1 MDPGYE
7 GAKGCATLNVPLAG
21 PLIYHTLAAR
31 NACTSKGI
39 VMEYEIQSPFLAGY
53 HISWDGGVQH
63 CLIASEPG
71 NDLAATNTADCDREI
86 PIELRQ

>member
-1 MDPGYE
+1 
-7 GAKGCATLNVPLAG
+7 
-21 PLIYHTLAAR
+21 
-31 NACTSKGI
+31 
-39 VMEYEIQSPFLAGY
+39 MEYEIQSPFLAGY

>member
-1 MDPGYE
+1 MRDIERSPRRTLDLPRPG
-7 GAKGCATLNVPLAG
+7 G
-21 PLIYHTLAAR
+21 AAR

-39 VMEYEIQSPFLAGY
+39 VMEYEISSPFLAGY

-63 CLIASEPG
+63 CLMASQPG
-71 NDLAATNTADCDREI
+71 NDLATTNTADCDREI